1 MICPHCGRN
10 TNAADTCQHCHKP
23 TEFTTRFNSR
33 PGPIPGIEDN
43 PVSPPVAHTPVKK
56 AGTAPSGVM
65 YFCVA
70 ASLIACAL
78 SILCLLQIIRLSN
91 KETIPPVSVPETTS
105 VPVAECVVTFDW
117 NLQEINEWIPPIA
130 KGETLPTLRDREEY
144 LFTGWNTDRNG
155 YGTSFHPGE
164 IFDLELKQDL
174 TLFAQWEPAPVQT
187 EPTEPETEATNA
199 EQEVDSSDV
208 SELEPRE
215 ADPSDA
221 SVPDPQD
228 SNTQASASDL
238 SSTRESEEYYG

>member
-10 TNAADTCQHCHKP
+10 TNTADICQYCHKP
-23 TEFTTRFNSR
+23 TEFTTRSTSR

-43 PVSPPVAHTPVKK
+43 PVSPPIAYAPTQK
-56 AGTAPSGVM
+56 ADRAPSGVM
-65 YFCVA
+65 YFCAA

-105 VPVAECVVTFDW
+105 VPVVECVVTFDW

-144 LFTGWNTDRNG
+144 LFTGWNTDPDG

-164 IFDLELKQDL
+164 IFDLELKRDL
-174 TLFAQWEPAPVQT
+174 TLFAQWEPVPVQT
-187 EPTEPETEATNA
+187 EPTEPETEATDA
-199 EQEVDSSDV
+199 TQEVDSSDA
-208 SELEPRE
+208 SALEPRGV
-215 ADPSDA
+215 DPSDA
-221 SVPDPQD
+221 SALDAQG
-228 SNTQASASDL
+228 STTQASASDL
-238 SSTRESEEYYG
+238 PSTRESEEYYG

>member
-43 PVSPPVAHTPVKK
+43 PVSPPVAHTPVKQ

-155 YGTSFHPGE
+155 HGTSFHPGE
-164 IFDLELKQDL
+164 IFDLELKRDL
-174 TLFAQWEPAPVQT
+174 TLFAQWEPVQT
-187 EPTEPETEATNA
+187 EPTKPETEAPNA
-199 EQEVDSSDV
+199 AQET
-208 SELEPRE
+208 
-215 ADPSDA
+215 DPSDA

-238 SSTRESEEYYG
+238 SSTRGSEEYYG